1 MHNHDRLCLATLWSY
16 PMLSHATL
24 RYAMLSYAKLC
35 VAVLCG
41 QAWQSMAELGDAM
54 HGMATKGK
62 A

>member
-1 MHNHDRLCLATLWSY
+1 
-16 PMLSHATL
+16 MLSHATL

-54 HGMATKGK
+54 HGMAIKGK